1 MWKKLSDFFDGHL
14 QIQAQT
20 SGADRQHT
28 LQLATAAL
36 LIEMT
41 RADFEIKAIELEKIM
56 SVMKGHFSLS
66 DDETAELIELAETEA
81 DNAVTLHEFT
91 SLLNDSYSY
100 EEKIEVIRL
109 LWEIAY
115 ADGEIEKYE
124 DYLVR
129 KVAELLYVKHRDFIG
144 AKLQV
149 SDAIN
154 TH

>member
-1 MWKKLSDFFDGHL
+1 MIKKLADFFDRHL
-14 QIQAQT
+14 QIEASQSAEAARH
-20 SGADRQHT
+20 S

-41 RADFEIKAIELEKIM
+41 RADFEVKAIEQAKILELVKTRFQLND
-56 SVMKGHFSLS
+56 S
-66 DDETAELIELAETEA
+66 ETSELVNLAENEA

-100 EEKIEVIRL
+100 EQKVQVIEL
-109 LWEIAY
+109 LWEIAW

-144 AKLQV
+144 AKLKV
-149 SDAIN
+149 TDKAD
-154 TH
+154 